1 MKLWLFRAR
10 GDRGAD
16 SKFEFEFKRNRQVSI
31 ERNTPI
37 MRRLG
42 AERCTERASCRLR
55 SVASKGTVGWDEH
68 NRGATNAVL
77 CERRALY
84 ILDDSKRFAM
94 PKTTVSNEPNPAEGE
109 TAGERLSL
117 SKSRGETEAHK
128 VYIQRTRLR

>member
-1 MKLWLFRAR
+1 MKGHRVDSVVLLQR
-10 GDRGAD
+10 GWW
-16 SKFEFEFKRNRQVSI
+16 V
-31 ERNTPI
+31 
-37 MRRLG
+37 
-42 AERCTERASCRLR
+42 
-55 SVASKGTVGWDEH
+55 GTKN

-117 SKSRGETEAHK
+117 SLSETVLYDLSSQVLPHSDK
-128 VYIQRTRLR
+128 VRIDFFHMEKTYIQDTHTPTREEGRQVNVFLGSCG